1 MSSSKITL
9 RGMYIYYDNMGGDL
23 FEKLTFPEGISKN
36 VVVDT
41 ILLNGG
47 DYECLYGDPTFVH
60 DSIENWSAKW
70 LHTFERWINVLSTDY
85 EPLWNYD
92 RNERETRT
100 PDITHTRTPNLTD
113 ERTPDLTDK
122 RTPDLTDKRTPDLT
136 DERTPDLTN
145 ERTPDLTDTNGGTI
159 TEEHT
164 RSAFDSSGYQPSD
177 KDTTTPQNTLH
188 TTGTD
193 TYTETGTDT
202 TTHTGTDTTTHTG
215 TETVTRTGKET
226 EKHTGSETKKETGSE
241 NWMRR
246 MYGNIGVTTSQ
257 QMLKEELEI
266 SAWSLYDSIARLF
279 LSEYVIPIMV

>member
-23 FEKLTFPEGISKN
+23 FEKLTLPEGISKN

-47 DYECLYGDPTFVH
+47 DYECLYGNPEFMH

-70 LHTFERWINVLSTDY
+70 EHTLTRWVNALSKDY

-92 RNERETRT
+92 RKESDRRE
-100 PDITHTRTPNLTD
+100 PNITN
-113 ERTPDLTDK
+113 K
-122 RTPDLTDKRTPDLT
+122 RTA
-136 DERTPDLTN
+136 
-145 ERTPDLTDTNGGTI
+145 DLTDTNGGTI

-177 KDTTTPQNTLH
+177 KDTTTPQNTLK

-193 TYTETGTDT
+193 TYTETG
-202 TTHTGTDTTTHTG
+202 
-215 TETVTRTGKET
+215 KESW
-226 EKHTGSETKKETGSE
+226 ERWH
-241 NWMRR
+241 R
-246 MYGNIGVTTSQ
+246 GNIGVMSSQ
-257 QMLKEELEI
+257 DLLKQELDI
-266 SAWSLYDSIARLF
+266 SVWSLYDSIARLF
-279 LSEYVIPIMV
+279 LTEYVIPVMV